1 MLGGRIAII
10 HVNRRL
16 VSRRAFIGADIPDSM
31 LQLRGNGPP
40 AGSLAAPADTPLV
53 IDRETLINEAASP
66 FRNEVGDT
74 IKGSNAQESRLA
86 DATLAGMAPRA
97 QIQLNPLIAQVI
109 RKNILSLHVPSSI
122 RSIAAKYFAEIYERK
137 LHRPAATRMEVDAH
151 VAALFLQNYAA
162 IYQSLGELRKRVGPD
177 FNPQRVLDV
186 GYGPATGIV
195 ALNDLMGP
203 EYRPSLKEAVIL
215 SHSDMQKRAK
225 IILSRQVNEVP
236 DSSAVTADEL
246 PEPQQSEEGET
257 MDDIPVDDDLVGE
270 VMTKKININTRLRKD
285 VPGSQQYDLIIVTHQ
300 LLRQEERFP
309 VQVDENLEH
318 YLSLLAPGGHIV
330 IVERGNPMGFEII
343 ARARQIML
351 RPENYPDERG
361 KIPRPWIRGSKKKP
375 YNYTLVPEQPTESSK
390 ESEEGTELLK
400 EISEQYG
407 DVKEADLE
415 FEPELMES
423 LRERSSTRETD
434 YHLKVLAPC
443 PHHGKCPLQTG
454 KPSYY
459 DLEEGVSLKFCN
471 FQQSV
476 ERPKYTL
483 ELKRGKVL
491 AAPWQTPTDAIGIK
505 GKAKP
510 GSGRENGKNSEVINY
525 SYLIAERSQNDSET
539 IAAIN
544 AQRQKSATVASGIDG
559 ANAWE
564 TWPRII
570 RQPTKRKGHVMLD
583 LCAPSGQF
591 EKWVV
596 TRSFDK
602 QAYHDARKARKGDL
616 WALDAKTKTQGKG
629 ALNVAKL
636 EKLHKE
642 RIKAARVETKEASR
656 MVRQE
661 AAELEA
667 AEDPSPTHMEATIN
681 ALANLHADSFRS
693 ASKKRDKNRK
703 LAVDASRK

>member
-1 MLGGRIAII
+1 MLGRRVAILQ
-10 HVNRRL
+10 VNRR
-16 VSRRAFIGADIPDSM
+16 VISRKAFIGADIPDS
-31 LQLRGNGPP
+31 LLNPRANAPL
-40 AGSLAAPADTPLV
+40 AGSLAASADTSLV
-53 IDRETLINEAASP
+53 IDRETLINGVASP
-66 FRNEVGDT
+66 FRNELGET

-86 DATLAGMAPRA
+86 EATLAGMAPRG
-97 QIQLNPLIAQVI
+97 QIQLNPEIAKVI

-122 RSIAAKYFAEIYERK
+122 RSTAARHFVEIYERK
-137 LHRPAATRMEVDAH
+137 IHRPAATRMEVDAH

-162 IYQSLGELRKRVGPD
+162 IYQTLSELRKRVGPG
-177 FNPQRVLDV
+177 FNPERVLDV

-203 EYRPSLKEAVIL
+203 EYRPSVKEAVIL
-215 SHSDMQKRAK
+215 SHPDMQKRAK
-225 IILSRQVNEVP
+225 IILSRQLNEVP
-236 DSSAVTADEL
+236 DSSAAAVEEL
-246 PEPQQSEEGET
+246 LETQQSEGEN
-257 MDDIPVDDDLVGE
+257 MDDIPEEDDLVGE

-285 VPGSQQYDLIIVTHQ
+285 VPGSQYYDLIIVTHQ

-318 YLSLLAPGGHIV
+318 YLNLLAPGGHIV

-351 RPENYPDERG
+351 RPENYPEERG
-361 KIPRPWIRGSKKKP
+361 KIPRPWIRGSTTKP
-375 YNYTLVPEQPTESSK
+375 YNYTVVPEKHTEGSN
-390 ESEEGTELLK
+390 EIEEGTALLK
-400 EISEQYG
+400 EITEQHG
-407 DVKEADLE
+407 EVKEADLE

-423 LRERSSTRETD
+423 LRDRSSTREAD
-434 YHLKVLAPC
+434 YHLKIVAPC

-454 KPSYY
+454 KPAYY
-459 DLEEGVSLKFCN
+459 ELDEGASLKFCN

-476 ERPKYTL
+476 ERPKYTI
-483 ELKRGKVL
+483 ELKKGKVL
-491 AAPWQTPTDAIGIK
+491 ATPWQTPTDAIGIK
-505 GKAKP
+505 GKAKA
-510 GSGRENGKNSEVINY
+510 GSGRENGKNSEVVNY
-525 SYLIAERSQNDSET
+525 SYLIAERAQNDSAT

-544 AQRQKSATVASGIDG
+544 AQRQRSGAAESGSTVA
-559 ANAWE
+559 NASE
-564 TWPRII
+564 TWPRVI

-596 TRSFDK
+596 SKSFDK
-602 QAYHDARKARKGDL
+602 QAYHDARKAQKGDL
-616 WALDAKTKTQGKG
+616 WALDAKTKIPGKG

-636 EKLHKE
+636 EKRHKE
-642 RIKAARVETKEASR
+642 RIKAAKLESKEKSR
-656 MVRQE
+656 IVREE

-667 AEDPSPTHMEATIN
+667 VEDSSPAHMEATIN

-703 LAVDASRK
+703 LAVDAIRK